1 MTKRIL
7 TVAMLLMMIAAG
19 ALAAV
24 SVPEPDSDLFYVY
37 DGAKVLSTETEA
49 QIYYNNVNLYK
60 ACGAEIVFVV
70 VDDTDGYALEDYSA
84 AIFDKW
90 ELYDRDVL
98 VVLAI
103 DDEDYWMVQGSSI
116 EREMTGS
123 TMRALLE
130 DYLEPDFAKQNYDS
144 GVRKLFDALFAEVT
158 DIYNADIS
166 LVNGYEQ
173 YKTAN
178 EAGTQYA
185 DGTRDDYGY
194 YEYSD
199 EDEGLSFGTILL
211 IIIIVLV
218 VTLLIWFLQNRTVP
232 GFEMRLA
239 GTNSQS
245 ARYAGVNITK
255 NMIMVIL
262 ISGALSGL
270 GGALEL
276 QGNQYKLMEG
286 ITKTYGFD
294 AVGVAVLGQYNPFG
308 MILSS
313 LLFAM
318 LRVGAGG
325 MERNAGVPEPLFH
338 ILQGVIIVCIIVS
351 NYFVSR
357 YLDSTKEGR
366 A

>member
-1 MTKRIL
+1 MTKRML
-7 TVAMLLMMIAAG
+7 AVAMLLMMIAAG

-185 DGTRDDYGY
+185 EGTRDDYGY

-218 VTLLIWFLQNRTVP
+218 VIRSMKSSGRKGGGHKTIIVNPAPRMPHIPNVFHAPRTG
-232 GFEMRLA
+232 GFTRPSGSRRTTSS
-239 GTNSQS
+239 GTSFS
-245 ARYAGVNITK
+245 RP
-255 NMIMVIL
+255 
-262 ISGALSGL
+262 SGGSRSGGF
-270 GGALEL
+270 GG
-276 QGNQYKLMEG
+276 
-286 ITKTYGFD
+286 
-294 AVGVAVLGQYNPFG
+294 
-308 MILSS
+308 
-313 LLFAM
+313 
-318 LRVGAGG
+318 RAGG
-325 MERNAGVPEPLFH
+325 GRSGGGGSRGGGV
-338 ILQGVIIVCIIVS
+338 
-351 NYFVSR
+351 
-357 YLDSTKEGR
+357 GR
-366 A
+366 GR